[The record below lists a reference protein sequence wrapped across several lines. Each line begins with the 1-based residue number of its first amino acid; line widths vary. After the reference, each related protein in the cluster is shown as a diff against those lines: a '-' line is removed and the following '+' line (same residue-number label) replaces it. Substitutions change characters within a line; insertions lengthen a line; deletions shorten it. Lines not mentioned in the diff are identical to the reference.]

1 MPCAGLGIVIIVMFY
16 PLPRFLA
23 VSVLSL
29 DSYIGFA
36 VPCRFHTIRA
46 VKFSVTVVAYYPAAK
61 RARILED
68 FPLLAIFFPV
78 DIMRFKNLLS
88 CLAVKAAF
96 PPALHTLLIFLFGF
110 YFAVTK
116 IGLYS
121 SVYLALLHGCFL
133 SGSNTILVILRE
145 YAVTLSFGIYARF
158 TQYTITI
165 AEIIAVY
172 YAAGKFNTFL
182 VKPSYN
188 AIFSLQRL
196 FTAFFIIDRA
206 PCVIRYSLQIVPFYY
221 LLCGSRATQ

>member
-78 DIMRFKNLLS
+78 RNSADN
-88 CLAVKAAF
+88 
-96 PPALHTLLIFLFGF
+96 
-110 YFAVTK
+110 YFDLV
-116 IGLYS
+116 YQ
-121 SVYLALLHGCFL
+121 SV
-133 SGSNTILVILRE
+133 NDN
-145 YAVTLSFGIYARF
+145 
-158 TQYTITI
+158 
-165 AEIIAVY
+165 
-172 YAAGKFNTFL
+172 K
-182 VKPSYN
+182 K
-188 AIFSLQRL
+188 
-196 FTAFFIIDRA
+196 
-206 PCVIRYSLQIVPFYY
+206 
-221 LLCGSRATQ
+221 

>member
-88 CLAVKAAF
+88 CLAVKAAL

-121 SVYLALLHGCFL
+121 SVYLALAAWAA
-133 SGSNTILVILRE
+133 LR
-145 YAVTLSFGIYARF
+145 
-158 TQYTITI
+158 
-165 AEIIAVY
+165 
-172 YAAGKFNTFL
+172 
-182 VKPSYN
+182 
-188 AIFSLQRL
+188 SLQ
-196 FTAFFIIDRA
+196 
-206 PCVIRYSLQIVPFYY
+206 
-221 LLCGSRATQ
+221 